1 MKRYYFL
8 FIILLF
14 GIACSSTT
22 WIVQDENA
30 VDRGDYKLLESD
42 LFLEKT
48 GQVSPER
55 PVIQFRVNSS
65 NTFEYVKRIKTD
77 RFIQRYRPRLGYVAL
92 GVGASA
98 LAGYSALEF
107 TDSDKIGQKIA
118 LTGASATLFGVS
130 FLNMKP
136 VGEPQ
141 STGET
146 RLLRKTGV
154 YIEADTLVA
163 PSTLEEDLT
172 YTISY
177 NGQSLVRNKDISL
190 SENTFSINFLEEINP
205 EIFSDLQ
212 AKNIHLDV
220 VFRDS
225 LYNYAIPVSSVFES
239 FVVVTSPVTALRN
252 RPERN
257 SNNIL
262 TDLAN
267 GSQLKMVEKDG
278 DWIKV
283 LYGISE
289 NWVSANDVDMIWR
302 PSQFSNE
309 LSVVAIPNVPFGSV
323 DVERD
328 IPKLSEDSINKFGF
342 IIANQSYSSTL
353 PEKSYAQRDALLIE
367 KYMTDALGLSQSQIF
382 KNIDVSGSRT
392 ALTAFNRLSSGIN
405 NQQKE
410 LTVYINGYAKVDPVS
425 DRVFL
430 LGTDPDS
437 AASLI
442 DLNDLFDGLSS
453 LPVSKLF
460 VIADIDFL
468 SETGSETALE
478 LLSANITTKKPNSL
492 IVFSSGVQQSS
503 YVYAEPNGVQKRH
516 SIFTYFFADA
526 LKKRNTIWSD
536 ILSNVNRNVSF
547 TSRSLYNSAQDIR
560 SFGNDSLDITN

>member
-22 WIVQDENA
+22 WIVLDENA

-437 AASLI
+437 TASLI